1 MTGIMMCDINQF
13 YYLNFTHFIDI
24 SIISK
29 IMTVEYIYPNVNN
42 KLK

>member
-1 MTGIMMCDINQF
+1 MTGIVMCDVNIF
-13 YYLNFTHFIDI
+13 FCLNFTHFIDP

-42 KLK
+42 KIK